1 FSIDFIPM
9 ENIKPMQ
16 ENFVETRHIRNSVK
30 SLFHRRRRRSSAV
43 VSGVSDGDT
52 PENSHIPHLSP
63 FANSVVNRC
72 SKESSGDL
80 PGIHRFDTELPDTAK
95 QTSLYARNFLE
106 FCSCQALHL
115 ITGCPDYLSDK
126 EFISLT
132 FDLMIAWEC
141 HDVDGEQ
148 ICKDSPSNN
157 CDDDDGWSLFYSS
170 STNMAVQVDERK
182 TVGPEAFVR
191 IAPIC
196 AAVADTI
203 TVHNLFDSLT
213 SSSSNRLHFLIYDKY
228 IRSLDKVI
236 KAAKQACGSSAV
248 SNLQLAEGEIIL
260 DTDGTVPTKPVLQH
274 IGVTAWPGRLTL
286 TNYALYFE
294 SLGVALYDKAV
305 RYELSLDMKQVIKP
319 GLTGPLG
326 ARLFDKAVMYKSIS
340 IAEPVFLEFPEFKG
354 NSRRDYWLDICLEIL
369 HVHKFIRKYNLK
381 DSQQSEALARAIMG
395 IFRYRA
401 VREAFN
407 FCSSNYKTL
416 LAFNLAESLP
426 GGDVILETLSSRLAL
441 LNTKAIKHDSPRLTC
456 ARQQVMLSPFSYS
469 TLFRFGLILGKGED
483 MEADFLISLGD
494 FCIGETNPLEM
505 AVKQSKSDT
514 GRAEAAQAT
523 VDQVKVEGI
532 DTNLAVLK
540 GLLFPA
546 IQAVSRLQY
555 WASWEDPPKSSVFL
569 LLMCYV
575 IYRGWIKYILPSIFM
590 LLSLLM
596 IWQRLFNNGQPIE
609 AFTVVLPPNRNA
621 VEQLL
626 MLQDGLAQIEALI
639 QAGNIT
645 LLKMRA
651 LIFAVLPQAADKV
664 ALLLVVMAAVFAF
677 LPFRYLALLIFL
689 EGFTRQMPLRK
700 DSSNRWL
707 RRIRE
712 WWIRIPAA
720 PVHLIKPDV
729 RKRK

>member
-1 FSIDFIPM
+1 M
-9 ENIKPMQ
+9 ENRKGLL
-16 ENFVETRHIRNSVK
+16 ENFVESRHMRNAFE
-30 SLFHRRRRRSSAV
+30 SLFHRRRGRSSADD
-43 VSGVSDGDT
+43 SGISDDGDA
-52 PENSHIPHLSP
+52 PRNSHIPYLSP
-63 FANSVVNRC
+63 FANSVVARC
-72 SKESSGDL
+72 SKILKISIEDL
-80 PGIHRFDTELPDTAK
+80 QHRFDTELPDTAK

-106 FCSCQALHL
+106 FCSCQALPL

-126 EFISLT
+126 EFIRLT
-132 FDLMIAWEC
+132 FDLMIAWEG
-141 HDVDGEQ
+141 HDVDSEQ
-148 ICKDSPSNN
+148 ICKDSPSSN
-157 CDDDDGWSLFYSS
+157 CDNDDGWSLFYSS

-182 TVGPEAFVR
+182 TVGPEAFAR

-196 AAVADTI
+196 TAVADTI

-213 SSSSNRLHFLIYDKY
+213 ISSSNRLHFLIYDKY

-248 SNLQLAEGEIIL
+248 SNLRLAEGEIIL

-274 IGVTAWPGRLTL
+274 IGVGAWPGRLTL

-319 GLTGPLG
+319 ELTGPLG
-326 ARLFDKAVMYKSIS
+326 ARIFDKAVMYKSIS

-395 IFRYRA
+395 IFQYRA

-407 FCSSNYKTL
+407 FCSSPYKTL

-441 LNTKAIKHDSPRLTC
+441 LNAKGIKHDSPQLAYAKQR
-456 ARQQVMLSPFSYS
+456 VMLSPFSYL
-469 TLFRFGLILGKGED
+469 TLIRFGFILGKGED
-483 MEADFLISLGD
+483 VEADSLISFGD
-494 FCIGETNPLEM
+494 FCVGETNPLEM
-505 AVKQSKSDT
+505 AVKQSKCDT
-514 GRAEAAQAT
+514 GRAAAAQAT

-546 IQAVSRLQY
+546 IKAVSRLQY
-555 WASWEDPPKSSVFL
+555 LASWEDPPKSSVFL
-569 LLMCYV
+569 LVTCYV
-575 IYRGWIKYILPSIFM
+575 IHRGWIKFILPSFFM

-609 AFTVVLPPNRNA
+609 AFRVILPPNRNA

-626 MLQDGLAQIEALI
+626 MLQDGLAQIEALL

-651 LIFAVLPQAADKV
+651 LIFAVLPQATDTI
-664 ALLLVVMAAVFAF
+664 ALLLIVMAVVFAF
-677 LPFRYLALLIFL
+677 LPFRYLVLSIFL
-689 EGFTRQMPLRK
+689 EAFTREMPLRK
-700 DSSNRWL
+700 ESSNRWL

-720 PVHLIKPDV
+720 PVHIIKLDQQ
-729 RKRK
+729 